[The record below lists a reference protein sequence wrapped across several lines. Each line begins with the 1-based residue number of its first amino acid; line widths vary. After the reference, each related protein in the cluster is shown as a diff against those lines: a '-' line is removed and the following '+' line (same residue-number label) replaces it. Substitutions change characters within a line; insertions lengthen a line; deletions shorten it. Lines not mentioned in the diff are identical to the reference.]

1 VSETPNVSDNPNVTD
16 RTPAGPQRLLD
27 LGDQVLDEARVHSNG
42 RSALTLTPGEG
53 GPLKQTLLGIK
64 AGEELSEHP
73 APGPAS
79 IQILAGVATLSV
91 EGDEQRLEAGTW
103 APIPTTMHGL
113 RAEEDL
119 VALLTVATSR

>member
-1 VSETPNVSDNPNVTD
+1 VSEEPTVSDNPNVAE

-27 LGDQVLDEARVHSNG
+27 LGHQVLEEARSHSNG

-53 GPLKQTLLGIK
+53 GPLKQTLLGIR

-79 IQILAGVATLSV
+79 LQVLVGVATLV
-91 EGDEQRLEAGTW
+91 VDGEEQRLEAGMW
-103 APIPTTMHGL
+103 APIPIALHGV

-119 VALLTVATSR
+119 VALLTVAIA

>member
-1 VSETPNVSDNPNVTD
+1 VSEQPTVSDNPNVAD

-79 IQILAGVATLSV
+79 IQILVGVATLV
-91 EGDEQRLEAGTW
+91 VGGDEQRLEAGMW
-103 APIPTTMHGL
+103 APIPTALHGL

-119 VALLTVATSR
+119 VALLTVATA